1 VERILLYVIIASLY
15 VGDHFLV
22 EVRKMF
28 RKLALLTLVAALG
41 ILTTDALTAAE
52 KSERLNPGYNI
63 QLSSA
68 TIDLVFPDGSV
79 LSAPR
84 NFDGESLEG
93 ITASEGMARELLD
106 SALEQMGLKTAVN
119 LPKAFSLGQNF
130 PNPFNPSTVI
140 SYTIPDE
147 SEEVAVRLSVFNMR
161 AQLVK
166 TLVDKVQ
173 QTGIY
178 TVNWDGIDNKGRRV
192 SSGVYFY
199 RLSAGQFVSM
209 RKMVLL
215 K

>member
-1 VERILLYVIIASLY
+1 
-15 VGDHFLV
+15 
-22 EVRKMF
+22 MF

-106 SALEQMGLKTAVN
+106 SALEQMGLKTTVN

-173 QTGIY
+173 QPGIY

>member
-1 VERILLYVIIASLY
+1 
-15 VGDHFLV
+15 
-22 EVRKMF
+22 MF
-28 RKLALLTLVAALG
+28 KKFALLALVAALG
-41 ILTTDALTAAE
+41 ILTTDAFTAAE
-52 KSERLNPGYNI
+52 KTERENPGYNI
-63 QLSSA
+63 QLSST
-68 TIDLVFPDGSV
+68 TIDLIFPDGSV
-79 LSAPR
+79 LTTPR
-84 NFDGESLEG
+84 DFNGESLEG

-106 SALEQMGLKTAVN
+106 SALEQMGLKKPVN

-147 SEEVAVRLSVFNMR
+147 SEEIAVRLTVFNMR

-173 QTGIY
+173 QPGIY
-178 TVNWDGIDNKGRRV
+178 TVNWDGIDNRGRSV